1 MQKEM
6 IGGCCVCGD
15 ERGWTENP
23 LVYCDGHGC
32 NVAVH
37 QACYGIVSVPT
48 GPWFC
53 RKCESQ
59 ERAARVK
66 CDLCPQKEGA
76 LKRTDTG
83 GWAHVVCALYIPEVS
98 FGDVT
103 TMEPI
108 QVSFVPHDRY
118 NKVCYVCEQKSM
130 GTKATSGACMTCNK
144 NGCRYSFHV
153 TCAQSDGLLCEEA
166 GQYTDNV
173 KYTGYCSTHF
183 QKLKKDKDIKTIP
196 PFKHPTNVVS
206 PEKGQA
212 SERDKQRI
220 NYGTEKSRQV
230 ANEKAKSNDKP
241 RLTVTEKSKQS
252 TAEKT
257 RQDKQKQKGEKR
269 SKLTEHI
276 AGELPKS
283 ESEGDDS
290 SSSIANGAIDKGKF
304 TTANFTETVIPTPS
318 VPPSAALLEKTSL
331 TKARKSHS
339 SASSSPKHGN
349 VDVHEKQ
356 RETCSAPSSP
366 SSIDVESV
374 QSMSSRSC
382 HSKSDSMDKI
392 SEASSVKTNGT
403 PSVTTETVMQT
414 DLPPSLESPKS
425 ESGQAPPVVSPTS
438 YENSYKEFMARY
450 TSIPNE
456 KSKVQANLKMG
467 HVKLE
472 ETEKK
477 KSKSEKRKDA
487 KVGRP
492 RKKFKDFPEPLK
504 KVRRSSSSSHSSP
517 TKKSGNFSLLHDMHE
532 YAQSSHIQKT
542 ANAKYAV
549 KHVDIA
555 SLRSG
560 QETEATIRDVFNTA
574 GRSGILVGPQLP
586 SSAST
591 HRVRPQNTVQATSM
605 EQLLE
610 RQWQQGSDFLMQ
622 QASHLDIA
630 SLISCLYQLRQ
641 ENHRLEERI
650 TSLEQRRD
658 HLLAVNAR
666 LTVPLHQ
673 ANNAYPSE
681 ENASRTPR
689 VNNIYNHND
698 ANTNPIHL
706 ELNSSHSS
714 QGSVQSSLNQSLS
727 NSRSTPQ
734 SNRISPAHASSQQ
747 AQVHSQSPHI
757 VLATSQPA
765 SVIQGRGTPV
775 HSSAGQV
782 HPGNPQITT
791 TQMALMTSPESSSG
805 RASHT
810 SPEGRPRDH
819 ALIMRDLPVQEALRH
834 SSAIH
839 QHILYQQQLEQ
850 RQQQQQLAY
859 QMMHG
864 ISHPGQQAAANCV
877 IQMNGDIPA
886 FAHQQ
891 PTPKNSR
898 RNEKRQ
904 HGGKDKT

>member
-103 TMEPI
+103 SMEPI

-144 NGCRYSFHV
+144 NGCRLSFHV

-196 PFKHPTNVVS
+196 PFKHPYSILT
-206 PEKGQA
+206 PEKAG
-212 SERDKQRI
+212 EREKQKV
-220 NYGTEKSRQV
+220 NAGYEKSRQGL
-230 ANEKAKSNDKP
+230 NEKLKSAEKP
-241 RLTVTEKSKQS
+241 RVNVTDKSKCGVEKS
-252 TAEKT
+252 
-257 RQDKQKQKGEKR
+257 RPDKQKKPEKH
-269 SKLTEHI
+269 SKSME
-276 AGELPKS
+276 PKS
-283 ESEGDDS
+283 DSEEDESLPS
-290 SSSIANGAIDKGKF
+290 VANGDVKGKF
-304 TTANFTETVIPTPS
+304 TTANFTETVIPTPAL
-318 VPPSAALLEKTSL
+318 PPSATLLEKTSVS
-331 TKARKSHS
+331 KARKTHS
-339 SASSSPKHGN
+339 SASSSPKYGSI
-349 VDVHEKQ
+349 DSHEKQ
-356 RETCSAPSSP
+356 RETCSTPSSP

-374 QSMSSRSC
+374 SVSSRSF

-392 SEASSVKTNGT
+392 SEASSGKPNGT

-414 DLPPSLESPKS
+414 DLPPSLESPKD
-425 ESGQAPPVVSPTS
+425 SGTGQTPPVSSPTS

-456 KSKVQANLKMG
+456 KSRVQGLKLARS
-467 HVKLE
+467 KSE
-472 ETEKK
+472 DSDKK
-477 KSKSEKRKDA
+477 KSKSEKRKDNQ

-492 RKKFKDFPEPLK
+492 KKKYKDLPSPLK

-517 TKKSGNFSLLHDMHE
+517 TKKSEQFTLLNDMHG
-532 YAQSSHIQKT
+532 YTKASHGPPNSS
-542 ANAKYAV
+542 KYPV
-549 KHVDIA
+549 KHLDIA
-555 SLRSG
+555 ALRNG
-560 QETEATIRDVFNTA
+560 QEGDATIRDVFNTA

-586 SSAST
+586 QPPTAQ
-591 HRVRPQNTVQATSM
+591 RARPQSAVQATSM
-605 EQLLE
+605 EELLE

-673 ANNAYPSE
+673 GNNLYPNEDNSV
-681 ENASRTPR
+681 RPPR
-689 VNNIYNHND
+689 VNNIYNHTEPNI
-698 ANTNPIHL
+698 NPGHAD
-706 ELNSSHSS
+706 LNSSHSS
-714 QGSVQSSLNQSLS
+714 QGSANQSLN
-727 NSRSTPQ
+727 NSRSTPIQ
-734 SNRISPAHASSQQ
+734 SNRISPAHASTQS
-747 AQVHSQSPHI
+747 AQVHNTSPHI
-757 VLATSQPA
+757 VLATSQPT
-765 SVIQGRGTPV
+765 SVIQGRSTPV
-775 HSSAGQV
+775 HTNAGQI
-782 HPGNPQITT
+782 HPGHSQITS
-791 TQMALMTSPESSSG
+791 TQLALLSSPEGSTG
-805 RASHT
+805 RPSHG

-819 ALIMRDLPVQEALRH
+819 TLIMHPGRGGSLQHAP
-834 SSAIH
+834 SAIH

-850 RQQQQQLAY
+850 QQQQQLAY
-859 QMMHG
+859 QMVHG
-864 ISHPGQQAAANCV
+864 VSLPGQQPAGCV
-877 IQMNGDIPA
+877 IQMNGDVPA
-886 FAHQQ
+886 AFTHQQ
-891 PTPKNSR
+891 PTSKNSR
-898 RNEKRQ
+898 RNEKR
-904 HGGKDKT
+904 HNGGKDKT